1 MIHFFMLFYILL
13 LYEIYSCWFIM
24 EINDDSQLLARIV
37 EGPTKLIEAFFFFFG
52 QFLVHCVFTQ
62 NFCWMEL
69 LVAQQPHCSLMNSRC
84 LFKTMIDCSLLY
96 DV

>member
-37 EGPTKLIEAFFFFFG
+37 EGPTKLIEAFFFFWTILG
-52 QFLVHCVFTQ
+52 TLCIYAEFLLDGAPSSSTTSLFTDEFSLFIQ
-62 NFCWMEL
+62 N
-69 LVAQQPHCSLMNSRC
+69 N
-84 LFKTMIDCSLLY
+84 D
-96 DV
+96 